1 MLEVGAV
8 MAGDQQWADALD
20 TYAEAC
26 RQERRDEFAA
36 DLEPER
42 AEYEAA
48 RYAAMAERQLD

>member
-1 MLEVGAV
+1 
-8 MAGDQQWADALD
+8 MAGDQQWADPLD